1 VVSFAG
7 SEKGQLFAST
17 WQTDCVDVLVQ
28 KVPAA
33 VQPAGAALHVHAF
46 APEPPVQLWCT
57 PQVTAGF
64 AVTQPCGSATQVVT
78 SFAPVQYEPAAPP
91 AQAEG
96 AALHW
101 QLAAPAAPVQVSFAV
116 HVVEFEALTKRH

>member
-1 VVSFAG
+1 M
-7 SEKGQLFAST
+7 
-17 WQTDCVDVLVQ
+17 LVQ

-33 VQPAGAALHVHAF
+33 VQLAGAALHVHAF
-46 APEPPVQLWCT
+46 APEPPVQLWCV
-57 PQVTAGF
+57 PQVTAGL

-101 QLAAPAAPVQVSFAV
+101 QLAAPAAPVHVSFAV